1 MKTGLQ
7 NTKGHKTS
15 IITSICVS
23 SPLSLRISLTIIK
36 WSHEKKKAL
45 KFLCI
50 PYIRII
56 LFFFQLVS
64 HLARKRGWVCSF
76 SSFVDDYIINQTN
89 DLQKSK
95 GLALFL
101 NACFTF
107 VLYFLVRDLIL
118 SQIRAFLL
126 MGGRNPAGNHY
137 TDEKQVRTVSISF
150 VFL

>member
-23 SPLSLRISLTIIK
+23 SPLSLRISLTKIK

-50 PYIRII
+50 PYIRLM

-89 DLQKSK
+89 DLEKSK
-95 GLALFL
+95 GLTLFL

-107 VLYFLVRDLIL
+107 VLYFLAKDLIL
-118 SQIRAFLL
+118 LQIRAFLL
-126 MGGRNPAGNHY
+126 MGG
-137 TDEKQVRTVSISF
+137 TESSW
-150 VFL
+150 